1 MADMTDNFL
10 LEQLQTRRAR
20 LASAV
25 AESREDAAL
34 QRLLGDVDAAL
45 ARMEAGTY
53 GLCEACHESVEKD
66 RLLADPLVRF
76 CLDHLSTE
84 EQRALENDLELAAG
98 TQRDLLP
105 RQGLSAGG
113 WVTAYHYRPRGLV
126 SGDYCDLV
134 VHENES
140 DDLYF
145 MLGDATGKGVAASML
160 MAHLHAIL
168 RTLVASALPPRELVG
183 RASRLFCESTL
194 SPYYATLICGKAAS
208 TGEVELC
215 NAGHCP
221 AFWVRRSGEPAPL
234 RAAGVPVGMFCFS
247 DYSTEKLRLAAGETL
262 FVYTD
267 GLTEARSPGD
277 EEYGDE
283 RLVEVLKRCRELPP
297 AGMIQAC
304 LEDLGTFRSGVP
316 LTDDL
321 TLMVIRRAT

>member
-1 MADMTDNFL
+1 MADLTDNFL
-10 LEQLQTRRAR
+10 REQLQSRRAR
-20 LASAV
+20 LASA
-25 AESREDAAL
+25 ATESREDAAL

-53 GLCEACHESVEKD
+53 GLCETCHETVERD

-76 CLDHLSTE
+76 CLDHLTSE
-84 EQRALENDLELAAG
+84 EQRALEDDLQLAAG
-98 TQRDLLP
+98 IQRDLLP
-105 RQGLSAGG
+105 PQGLSVGG
-113 WVTAYHYRPRGLV
+113 WETAYHYRPRGPV

-140 DDLYF
+140 RDLYF

-194 SPYYATLICGKAAS
+194 SPYYATLICGKAVS
-208 TGEVELC
+208 SGEVELC

-221 AFWVRRSGEPAPL
+221 AFWVRKCGEPAPL
-234 RAAGVPVGMFCFS
+234 RAVGVPVGMFCFG
-247 DYSTEKLRLAAGETL
+247 DYSTEKVRVAAGETL
-262 FVYTD
+262 FLYTD
-267 GLTEARSPGD
+267 GLTEARSAGD
-277 EEYGDE
+277 EEYGEE
-283 RLVEVLKRCRELPP
+283 RLIEVLKKCRELPP

-304 LEDLGTFRSGVP
+304 LQDLGSFCSAVP
-316 LTDDL
+316 PADDL
-321 TLMVIRRAT
+321 TLMVIRRAS